1 MRMLKVD
8 RMTIRFGNLFAVN
21 DVSLEVREKKIT
33 ALIGPNGAGKTT
45 LFNGVS
51 GVYDPNEGDIVFCG
65 ESIKGKRPSHIHNVG
80 ISRTYQII
88 NLFTEMPVIDNVIV
102 GMHGDLK
109 SNFFDSMFHTKRHK
123 AEEKE
128 CYEKAHELLKF
139 VRLEDKAHEAAGSL
153 PYGDQRRLE
162 IVRALAS
169 NPKLLLLDEPAA
181 GMNSKEKEE
190 LDTILREIVRR
201 WNLSILIVEHDMDLV
216 MGISDY
222 IYVLSFG
229 KKIAEGIPEEIQN
242 DPNVIEAYL
251 GGDD

>member
-1 MRMLKVD
+1 
-8 RMTIRFGNLFAVN
+8 
-21 DVSLEVREKKIT
+21 
-33 ALIGPNGAGKTT
+33 
-45 LFNGVS
+45 
-51 GVYDPNEGDIVFCG
+51 
-65 ESIKGKRPSHIHNVG
+65 
-80 ISRTYQII
+80 
-88 NLFTEMPVIDNVIV
+88 MPVIDNVIV

-109 SNFFDSMFHTKRHK
+109 SNFFDSMFHTKRHI

-139 VRLEDKAHEAAGSL
+139 VGLEDRAFEAAGSL
-153 PYGDQRRLE
+153 PYGAQRRLE

-169 NPKLLLLDEPAA
+169 SPKMLLLDERSS
-181 GMNSKEKEE
+181 MNSKEKKS
-190 LDTILREIVRR
+190 LTILRIVRR

-242 DPNVIEAYL
+242 DPHVIEAYL